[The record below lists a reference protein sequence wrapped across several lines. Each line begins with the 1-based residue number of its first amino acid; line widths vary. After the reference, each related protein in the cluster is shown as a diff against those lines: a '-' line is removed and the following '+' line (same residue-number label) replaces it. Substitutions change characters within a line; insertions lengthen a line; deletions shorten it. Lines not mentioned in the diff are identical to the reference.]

1 MKSHI
6 WVWVQEKDVKLC
18 VTMEESLKYVS
29 YFSKVFW
36 RKQGEIT
43 AGKT

>member
-1 MKSHI
+1 
-6 WVWVQEKDVKLC
+6 
-18 VTMEESLKYVS
+18 MEESLKYVS